1 MRIRSALQ
9 SPEIR
14 FLAAQRYAQRT
25 MADGRKADRALRSQL
40 QASALKGL
48 TIFAGDGDNS
58 GEAAGYLAV
67 SRFLEKIPPQD
78 QEKAIDIFMKILNG
92 SLWDVWQIARE
103 KDGLQDVVA
112 DDSHGRFLHLE
123 ADDYSDAYL

>member
-92 SLWDVWQIARE
+92 SRSE
-103 KDGLQDVVA
+103 EHTSELQSLMRISYAVFCLKKKK
-112 DDSHGRFLHLE
+112 SKTKK
-123 ADDYSDAYL
+123 